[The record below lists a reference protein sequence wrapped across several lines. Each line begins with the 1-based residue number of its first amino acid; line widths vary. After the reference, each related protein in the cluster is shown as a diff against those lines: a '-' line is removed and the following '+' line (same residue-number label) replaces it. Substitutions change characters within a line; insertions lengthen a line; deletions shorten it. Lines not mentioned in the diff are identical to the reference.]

1 MFKNLLKKLGIDTD
15 AVDSVYVSDDE
26 EDDDIVT
33 ADMLWSAGRYNERDA
48 DGASGA
54 LFGHARDD
62 GDDDTD
68 EGRDTSSARKA
79 KARDGHDGSGDSD
92 SDAFLEEGVLMG
104 DDDEDS
110 DLFSSGSAEEDE
122 DREYDEYDSASEEDD
137 YSGDSEE
144 FDVYARDK
152 PYEFSHIEHGL
163 FLLREAGSTLKFVLL
178 AHESHPL
185 VSFTRNLRAHEKSTL
200 RSMLAR
206 APDDLETLRDG
217 RVPGVLTHFV
227 VEKLYRAP
235 KFVVP
240 TRDGT
245 TAELDS
251 MPQDSVVPERPETL
265 DVEQS
270 EPEDSAE
277 LFLLDP
283 EDEEYDV
290 KYQALIDI
298 TAGKVS
304 PAVFDRF
311 EKTHNRGNLSRF
323 RATGHTGAGFSATS
337 EEFETVSPVSELPGP
352 WYCVKMHYYAMYK
365 SFMNLRDCTQS
376 TLLDLVQ
383 RRQAAEEAGETR
395 YCYDKPDPAEKN
407 WYSAEQERSVL
418 DRVIET
424 AKQTE
429 QTDNVVAV
437 KREELMQTV
446 GQIARSLPALRKAAE
461 REKAHGKPVL
471 PIYAADAS
479 DTAADLCRLVEELQ
493 NSIAALNAVTQQR
506 FSN

>member
-1 MFKNLLKKLGIDTD
+1 MFKNLLKKLCIDTD
-15 AVDSVYVSDDE
+15 AVESAYASDDDE
-26 EDDDIVT
+26 DDIVT
-33 ADMLWSAGRYNERDA
+33 ADMLWSADRYEGGEA
-48 DGASGA
+48 LGATNA
-54 LFGHARDD
+54 LFGHED
-62 GDDDTD
+62 GDDDDDDD
-68 EGRDTSSARKA
+68 EGRDTSSARKS
-79 KARDGHDGSGDSD
+79 KARTGDSDSD
-92 SDAFLEEGVLMG
+92 SDAFLEEGVIIG
-104 DDDEDS
+104 DDDDS
-110 DLFSSGSAEEDE
+110 DLFSSGGADDE
-122 DREYDEYDSASEEDD
+122 DAGAESYDEYDSASEDD
-137 YSGDSEE
+137 EYSGESEE

-163 FLLREAGSTLKFVLL
+163 FLLREAGSSLKFVVL

-235 KFVVP
+235 KFIVP

-245 TAELDS
+245 SVELDS

-265 DVEQS
+265 DVEQG

-283 EDEEYDV
+283 EDDEYDV
-290 KYQALIDI
+290 KYQALVDI

-311 EKTHNRGNLSRF
+311 EKTHNRGILSRF

-352 WYCVKMHYYAMYK
+352 WYCIKMHYYAMYK
-365 SFMNLRDCTQS
+365 AFMNSRDCTQS

-407 WYSAEQERSVL
+407 WYSAEQERCVL
-418 DRVIET
+418 DRIIEA
-424 AKQTE
+424 AKQSE
-429 QTDNVVAV
+429 QTDNTVAV
-437 KREELMQTV
+437 KREELMQTA
-446 GQIARSLPALRKAAE
+446 GQIVRSLPALRKAAA
-461 REKAHGKPVL
+461 REKAQERTVL
-471 PIYAADAS
+471 PMYSNESSDAV
-479 DTAADLCRLVEELQ
+479 ADLCRLVEELQ
-493 NSIAALNAVTQQR
+493 ASIVALNEAAEKR